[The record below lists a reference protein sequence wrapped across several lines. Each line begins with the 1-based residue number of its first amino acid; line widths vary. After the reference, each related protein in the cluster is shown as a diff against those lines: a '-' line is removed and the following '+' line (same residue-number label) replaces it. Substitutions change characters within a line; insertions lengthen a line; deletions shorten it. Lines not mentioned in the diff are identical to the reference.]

1 MIDVLALPFDQYQ
14 RYRLVADLVGR
25 VRGDRPHLLVLDVG
39 GRTALLRSFLPND
52 KVHLVDVEA
61 SEQRGLVLGDGAKL
75 PYKDGAFDVVCA
87 FDTLEHVPPPL
98 RDAFVTECARVS
110 RGHVLLAGPYKAEP
124 VDQAEELLK
133 SFMNDKLG
141 IQHRYLEEHRTN
153 GLPDRDRTEE
163 LLAGG
168 GCQVTRH
175 GHGNLDRWVVLMCM
189 EMYMDHDP
197 LLRPLA
203 ERFFRFYNEN
213 LYASDHALPVY
224 RHVVV
229 GAKPGLALPPVEG
242 LLSEPVAPEG
252 TFKACADLGRE
263 LLAFDS
269 EQDAWRPE
277 FERLK
282 GIIGNL
288 EDDLQ
293 GHQSRL
299 SDTREDLDAHK
310 QNLTDLQQTYDDA
323 VAAASETQT
332 TLEADLESHE
342 RSLTD
347 AKRDLGDQITRYEEC
362 QSAREQ
368 ERTELEGELKSS
380 QGAYAETV
388 THLAALE
395 ENHEGSVAAFEQE
408 RTALNSELQARDEH
422 VTELQRVLA
431 ESQASAAALNDQL
444 VEANTQ
450 SVELNATLG
459 DREQRLEQARALLRD
474 RKASFKRAFGP
485 KKPTP

>member
-1 MIDVLALPFDQYQ
+1 MTDVFALPFDQYQ

-39 GRTALLRSFLPND
+39 GRTALLRSFLPDD
-52 KVHLVDVEA
+52 KVHLVDVEV
-61 SEQRGLVLGDGAKL
+61 SDERGLVLGDGAKL

-98 RDAFVTECARVS
+98 RDAFVRECARVS
-110 RGHVLLAGPYKAEP
+110 RGHVLLAGPYKAEA
-124 VDQAEELLK
+124 VDEAEELLK
-133 SFMNDKLG
+133 AFMNDKLG

-153 GLPDRDRTEE
+153 GLPDRERTEE
-163 LLAGG
+163 LLAGS
-168 GCQVTRH
+168 GCQVARH

-213 LYASDHALPVY
+213 LYASDHAGPVY
-224 RHVVV
+224 RHVVI
-229 GAKPGLALPPVEG
+229 GAKSGLSLPPIEG
-242 LLSEPVAPEG
+242 LLDEPVAPEG
-252 TFKACADLGRE
+252 SFKACADLGRE

-277 FERLK
+277 FERLL
-282 GIIGNL
+282 GIIGDL
-288 EDDLQ
+288 EDDLK

-299 SDTREDLDAHK
+299 SDTTEDLDAHK
-310 QNLTDLQQTYDDA
+310 LNLSDLQRTYDEA
-323 VAAASETQT
+323 VAAAAETQAT
-332 TLEADLESHE
+332 QQADLESHKL
-342 RSLTD
+342 SLAD
-347 AKRDLGDQITRYEEC
+347 AKRDLELQLTRYEEC

-380 QGAYAETV
+380 QGAYEETV
-388 THLAALE
+388 SHLAALE
-395 ENHEGSVAAFEQE
+395 KNHEQSIAAFDAE
-408 RTALNSELQARDEH
+408 RATLNGELAARDEH

-431 ESQASAAALNDQL
+431 ESQASAAALNAQL
-444 VEANTQ
+444 VDANAQ
-450 SVELNATLG
+450 SAELNATLG

>member
-1 MIDVLALPFDQYQ
+1 MIDVFALPFDQYQ

-25 VRGDRPHLLVLDVG
+25 VRADRPHLTVLDVG

-52 KVHLVDVEA
+52 KVHLVDVEV
-61 SEQRGLVLGDGAKL
+61 SDERGLVLGDGAKL

-98 RDAFVTECARVS
+98 RDAFVRECARVS

-124 VDQAEELLK
+124 VDEAEELLK

-141 IQHRYLEEHRTN
+141 VQHRYLEEHRTN
-153 GLPDRDRTEE
+153 GLPERDRTEE
-163 LLAGG
+163 LLSES

-189 EMYMDHDP
+189 ELYMDHDP

-213 LYASDHALPVY
+213 LYASDHAGPVY
-224 RHVVV
+224 RHVVI
-229 GAKPGLALPPVEG
+229 GAKPGLALPSAEG
-242 LLSEPVAPEG
+242 LLDDPVAPVG
-252 TFKACADLGRE
+252 TFKACADLGLE

-277 FERLK
+277 LERLK
-282 GIIGNL
+282 GIIGDL

-299 SDTREDLDAHK
+299 SDTKEDLDAHK
-310 QNLTDLQQTYDDA
+310 QNLSDLQQTYDDA
-323 VAAASETQT
+323 VAAADETQA
-332 TLEADLESHE
+332 TLEADLEAHKL
-342 RSLTD
+342 SLSD
-347 AKRDLGDQITRYEEC
+347 ARRDLADQITRVDEC
-362 QSAREQ
+362 QAAREQ

-380 QGAYAETV
+380 QDVYAETV
-388 THLAALE
+388 THLTALE
-395 ENHEGSVAAFEQE
+395 QNHEQTVAAFEQE
-408 RTALNSELQARDEH
+408 RRAINGELAARDEH
-422 VTELQRVLA
+422 VTELQRVLG
-431 ESQASAAALNDQL
+431 ESQASASALNAQL
-444 VEANTQ
+444 VEANAQ
-450 SVELNATLG
+450 SAQLGATLG